1 MTPTTKARILVA
13 DDETDILDFM
23 MYSLDKEGYEVIS
36 VSHGYEVVPTVQ
48 EKQPDL
54 IILDLFMNDKSG
66 IDICREIRGVNLGN
80 DPLIAF
86 FTSHKEESHQLACY
100 DAGADDYI
108 IKPIKIKLLVKKI
121 KALLKRAN
129 LNTQQNSRQVKA
141 GNIYIDLD
149 KHIIVKDGQEIYLR
163 KKEFN
168 LLKLLM
174 SKPGNV
180 FNKEEIMLKVWGRDV
195 IVSSRNIDVQIR
207 KLREKIGDHYIK
219 TIKGVGYKFMEEK
232 EEMEITN

>member
-1 MTPTTKARILVA
+1 MSSTTKARILVA

-23 MYSLDKEGYEVIS
+23 MHSLEKEGYEVIS
-36 VSHGYEVVPTVQ
+36 VSHGHEVALKTK
-48 EKQPDL
+48 ESLPDL
-54 IILDLFMNDKSG
+54 IILDLFMNEKSG
-66 IDICREIRGVNLGN
+66 IDICKEIRSLHLSNN
-80 DPLIAF
+80 PLIAF
-86 FTSHKEESHQLACY
+86 FTSHKEEGHQLSCY
-100 DAGADDYI
+100 EAGADDYI
-108 IKPIKIKLLVKKI
+108 IKPIKIKLLLCKI

-129 LNTQQNSRQVKA
+129 LKTFSSRKVTA

-149 KHIIVKDGQEIYLR
+149 KHLIVKQGQEIYLR

-174 SKPGNV
+174 SKPGHV
-180 FNKEEIMLKVWGRDV
+180 FNKEEIMLKVWGKDV

-219 TIKGVGYKFMEEK
+219 TIKGVGYKFVEESK
-232 EEMEITN
+232 ELIKS